1 MKRIMVVDDE
11 PDTQYLFSRKFK
23 KELKEGQIEFVFAMS
38 GNEALSYLE
47 SQQNLLID
55 LVISDLNLPEINGLE
70 LLKKI
75 KEKYPNI
82 NVFILTA
89 HGYDENYKLAKEY
102 GASEYLVKPIDF
114 AKLKEKLLNLELIY
128 KLN

>member
-11 PDTQYLFSRKFK
+11 LDTQYLFSRKFK
-23 KELKEGQIEFVFAMS
+23 KEVKVGQIEFVFAIS
-38 GNEALSYLE
+38 AEKALSYLE
-47 SQQNLLID
+47 SQENPAID
-55 LVISDLNLPEINGLE
+55 LVISDINLPEMKGLE

-75 KEKYPNI
+75 KEKDPNI

-89 HGYDENYKLAKEY
+89 HGYDENYKLAKQS
-102 GASEYLVKPIDF
+102 GANEYLVKPIDF
-114 AKLKEKLLNLELIY
+114 AKLKEKFLNLELIG

>member
-1 MKRIMVVDDE
+1 MKRIMIVDDE

-23 KELKEGQIEFVFAMS
+23 KQLKEGQIEFVFAMS
-38 GNEALSYLE
+38 ANEALSYLE
-47 SQQNLLID
+47 SQENLFID
-55 LVISDLNLPEINGLE
+55 LVICDINLPEMNGLE

-75 KEKYPNI
+75 KEKDPNI

-89 HGYDENYKLAKEY
+89 HGYDENYKLAKES

-114 AKLKEKLLNLELIY
+114 AQLKEKLFNLELIY

>member
-1 MKRIMVVDDE
+1 MIVDDE

-23 KELKEGQIEFVFAMS
+23 KQLKEGQIEFVFAMS
-38 GNEALSYLE
+38 ANEALSYLE
-47 SQQNLLID
+47 LQENLLID
-55 LVISDLNLPEINGLE
+55 LVISDINLPEMNGLE

-75 KEKYPNI
+75 KEKDPNI

-89 HGYDENYKLAKEY
+89 HGYDENYKLAKES

-114 AKLKEKLLNLELIY
+114 VKLKEKLLNLELIY
-128 KLN
+128 ELN

>member
-1 MKRIMVVDDE
+1 MIVDDE

-23 KELKEGQIEFVFAMS
+23 KQLKEGQIEFVFAMS
-38 GNEALSYLE
+38 ANEALSYLE
-47 SQQNLLID
+47 SQENLFID
-55 LVISDLNLPEINGLE
+55 LVICDINLPEMNGLE

-75 KEKYPNI
+75 KEKDPNI

-89 HGYDENYKLAKEY
+89 HGYDENYKLAKES

-114 AKLKEKLLNLELIY
+114 AQLKEKLFNLELIY

>member
-1 MKRIMVVDDE
+1 MKRIMIVDDE
-11 PDTQYLFSRKFK
+11 SDTQYLFSRKFK
-23 KELKEGQIEFVFAMS
+23 KELKVGQIEFIFAIS
-38 GNEALSYLE
+38 AEKALSYLE
-47 SQQNLLID
+47 CQENQAID
-55 LVISDLNLPEINGLE
+55 LVISDLNLPNMKGLE

-82 NVFILTA
+82 DVFILTA
-89 HGYDENYKLAKEY
+89 HGYDENYKLAKES

-114 AKLKEKLLNLELIY
+114 AKLKEKFLNLELIS